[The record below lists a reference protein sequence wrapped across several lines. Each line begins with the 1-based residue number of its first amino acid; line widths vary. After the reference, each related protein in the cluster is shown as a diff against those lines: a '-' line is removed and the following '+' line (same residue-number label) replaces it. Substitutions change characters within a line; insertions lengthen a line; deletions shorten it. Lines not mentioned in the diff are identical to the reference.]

1 MGDSGNKSIDLRT
14 SRIAALLNKSSG
26 QCDAGCE
33 DRLRAA
39 MRDAGIAPETVV
51 SVESRQI
58 EAALQSIVRSKPD
71 VLIVL
76 GGDGTIRTAAE
87 TCGKAKIALMPLPG
101 GTMNMLP
108 KAIYGERNWVD
119 ALTDTLAA
127 PAIRAISGGEVGD
140 HRFFCA
146 GIFGSPALWAAA
158 REAVREKRLAEVVR
172 RALAAFRKRFSR
184 KIRYEFGP
192 SASGSAEAVA
202 VLCPLISKS
211 LPSAADV
218 LEAAALDLDSS
229 LAAFR
234 LAFNAL
240 FADWRSDEGV
250 STAST
255 PLVRLS
261 SRGGIPAILDGEIVK
276 LPRTA
281 QIRFVARCF
290 DAVVPRA

>member
-1 MGDSGNKSIDLRT
+1 MGDFGNKSIDLRT
-14 SRIAALLNKSSG
+14 RRIAALLNKSSG
-26 QCDAGCE
+26 QCDAQCE
-33 DRLRAA
+33 DKLNAA
-39 MRDAGIAPETVV
+39 LRDAGLVAETIAA
-51 SVESRQI
+51 VEGREI
-58 EAALQSIVRSKPD
+58 DAALRDIVRSKPD
-71 VLIVL
+71 ILIVL

-108 KAIYGERNWVD
+108 RAIYGDRTWLE
-119 ALTDTLAA
+119 ALSATLAA
-127 PAIRAISGGEVGD
+127 PALRPIGGGEVGE

-158 REAVREKRLAEVVR
+158 REAAREKRVAEVVR
-172 RALAAFRKRFSR
+172 RALAAFAKRFSR

-192 SASGSAEAVA
+192 SASGTAEAVA

-211 LPSAADV
+211 LSSAAGV

-234 LAFNAL
+234 LALNAL

-250 STAST
+250 STAPT

-261 SRGGIPAILDGEIVK
+261 SRGGIDRKSTV
-276 LPRTA
+276 
-281 QIRFVARCF
+281 
-290 DAVVPRA
+290 